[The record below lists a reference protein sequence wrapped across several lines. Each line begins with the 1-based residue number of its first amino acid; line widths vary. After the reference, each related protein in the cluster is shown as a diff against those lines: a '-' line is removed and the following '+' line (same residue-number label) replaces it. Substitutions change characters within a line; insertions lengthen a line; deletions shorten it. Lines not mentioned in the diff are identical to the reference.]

1 MTTKQQLDKQLD
13 ELDKQLVDLF
23 ETAKAQN
30 KAELSSRQLL
40 WKSLVDAYFWWREAS
55 LKKDYLDEIY
65 KREGIRWNNKQEN
78 QTDFTPL
85 VKLVFKYQQRLDPP
99 TLLKR
104 RLAINAIDNEFALN
118 PKIYSPRQNPSQALV
133 NWIEEKGGIDG
144 ITAKQTAE
152 IEQDGYD
159 TPNAGVKPASKTAKT
174 AKPSLVQRL
183 KDNVVALKKR
193 HVATTETHHKPA
205 VDVGPV
211 GTDDKDFVVMLARA
225 TGDDD
230 RLQVIGSTAQQ
241 AVVDAAVNEIV
252 ELTAATDTLRLLT
265 DAVKINTVPKQLAKQ
280 QLFQRNNFYDK
291 VKKYKDLNFTKYETT
306 RLVIRKDGRILVSKT
321 GAKSSVVTSINP
333 KTIKFETDKDLFL
346 RGSDRYWLETEV
358 ASEGIIALFQPEPN
372 EGLAEQKSKKI
383 KAAKKILLKNKLD
396 KSERNLY
403 FYDFSRVIEG
413 YDTQPGYDF
422 QSMKEI
428 QDWAIRTN
436 ARFINSFYQQ
446 HFDGWMERIKGRV
459 QIEPNKTSALII
471 DKDGIF
477 VEKKWDKDLKEYTQ
491 KGLRYFTGFGND
503 GELRLGTGGER
514 FNFVTTDIIA
524 TLQTIAAGAEGDV
537 WINGNDKIIRIN
549 WHNELAEYA
558 VWIPAA
564 STRGK
569 RDATHFKRY
578 EPQ

>member
-1 MTTKQQLDKQLD
+1 MTTKQQLDEQLD
-13 ELDKQLVDLF
+13 DLF

-30 KAELSSRQLL
+30 KAVLSSRQLL

-55 LKKDYLDEIY
+55 LKNGYLDEIY
-65 KREGIRWNNKQEN
+65 KREGIRWNKTQEN
-78 QTDFTPL
+78 QINFTPL
-85 VKLVFKYQQRLDPP
+85 VKLIFKYQQRLDPV
-99 TLLKR
+99 TIGKR
-104 RLAINAIDNEFALN
+104 RDAINAIDNQFAL
-118 PKIYSPRQNPSQALV
+118 KQHIYSKRPNPSQELV
-133 NWIEEKGGIDG
+133 DWIEDSGGING
-144 ITAKQTAE
+144 ILPKQAAE

-159 TPNAGVKPASKTAKT
+159 LPNAGVKPASKTAKT
-174 AKPSLVQRL
+174 AKPSFVQTL
-183 KDNVVALKKR
+183 KDDVVALKKR
-193 HVATTETHHKPA
+193 HAATTETHHKPA
-205 VDVGPV
+205 VDVGAV
-211 GTDDKDFVVMLARA
+211 GTDDDDFVVMLARA

-230 RLQVIGSTAQQ
+230 RLQVLGSTAQQ
-241 AVVDAAVNEIV
+241 AVVDAAVDEIV

-280 QLFQRNNFYDK
+280 QKFQRNNFYDK
-291 VKKYKDLNFTKYETT
+291 VKNYKELDFTKYETT

-321 GAKSSVVTSINP
+321 GAKASVVTCITP

-346 RGSDRYWLETEV
+346 RGSDRFWLETEV
-358 ASEGIIALFQPEPN
+358 ASEGIIAFLQAEPS
-372 EGLAEQKSKKI
+372 EGIAEQKSKKI

-403 FYDFSRVIEG
+403 FYDFGRVVEG
-413 YDTQPGYDF
+413 YNTQPGYDF

-428 QDWAIRTN
+428 QDWAIKTN
-436 ARFINSFYQQ
+436 ARFINSLYQQ

-459 QIEPNKTSALII
+459 QIAPNKISALII

-477 VEKKWDKDLKEYTQ
+477 VEKKWSKESEEYMQ

-564 STRGK
+564 STSGK